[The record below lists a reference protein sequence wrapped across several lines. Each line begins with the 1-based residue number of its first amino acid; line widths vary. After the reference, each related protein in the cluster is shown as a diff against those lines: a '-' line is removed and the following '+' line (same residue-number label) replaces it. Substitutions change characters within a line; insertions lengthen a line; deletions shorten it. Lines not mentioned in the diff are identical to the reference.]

1 MAVWVCFY
9 FLLVSSHH
17 LPAVQVPVELMK
29 LPDPLLTVM
38 MQARRLNIIPLMSAI
53 IQKNTIDSIKPEM
66 SENMKFASAVAETG
80 MLLRDSEYKGSSRYE
95 SILSLLDSISD
106 IKSDES
112 KAEFAELVKK
122 MADMPKSDK

>member
-1 MAVWVCFY
+1 
-9 FLLVSSHH
+9 
-17 LPAVQVPVELMK
+17 
-29 LPDPLLTVM
+29 
-38 MQARRLNIIPLMSAI
+38 MSAI

-80 MLLRDSEYKGSSRYE
+80 MLLRDSEYKGSSSYE

-122 MADMPKSDK
+122 MADMPESDK

>member
-1 MAVWVCFY
+1 
-9 FLLVSSHH
+9 
-17 LPAVQVPVELMK
+17 
-29 LPDPLLTVM
+29 
-38 MQARRLNIIPLMSAI
+38 MSAI

-80 MLLRDSEYKGSSRYE
+80 MLLRDSEYKGSSSYE
-95 SILSLLDSISD
+95 SVLSLLDSI
-106 IKSDES
+106 SDES